1 MPLRWP
7 DAGMTASSTRR
18 GGWPAATA
26 GAEFDGMVA
35 ILASALGGC
44 AGLAAMAC
52 GGVLVIRRLTVAA
65 PAPSGAVLAVAVAG
79 TALVALADAA
89 LHAGGLRQAAAAA
102 RIGLVLAVAAV
113 ALPPRAGT
121 WLDGTATA
129 VAVAIAAGAVAF
141 APRRSPARAAAG
153 DLAPARRPGNGPPA
167 TGRRRP
173 RAAPDRVPG
182 RFRQRFTRYDGRK
195 GGDRLRGRINVEVG
209 AGARLAHGHVGFCP
223 AFAATP
229 AVEVTTDYDGVE
241 ATVAAAEVLPWGVRV
256 EVRLAEPAEE
266 PLEIPVDLLVKS
278 LD

>member
-1 MPLRWP
+1 MPPRWP

-18 GGWPAATA
+18 GGWAAAA
-26 GAEFDGMVA
+26 GAEFDGMLA
-35 ILASALGGC
+35 SLASALGGC
-44 AGLAAMAC
+44 AGLAALAC
-52 GGVLVIRRLTVAA
+52 GGVLVVRRLTVAA
-65 PAPSGAVLAVAVAG
+65 PAPSGAVLAVAAAG

-89 LHAGGLRQAAAAA
+89 LHLGGFRQAAAAA

-113 ALPPRAGT
+113 ALPPRAAT
-121 WLDGTATA
+121 WLDGAATA
-129 VAVAIAAGAVAF
+129 VAVAVAAGAVAF
-141 APRRSPARAAAG
+141 APRRAPARVAAG
-153 DLAPARRPGNGPPA
+153 DSAPTGLPVSERPA

-173 RAAPDRVPG
+173 RSGADRLPG
-182 RFRQRFTRYDGRK
+182 RFRQRFTRYAGRA
-195 GGDRLRGRINVEVG
+195 GDDRLRGRINVAVG

-229 AVEVTTDYDGVE
+229 AVEVSTDYDGVE

-266 PLEIPVDLLVKS
+266 PLEIPVDLLVKG